1 MRGNTVQIIHHMF
14 LRILLLD
21 TGVMVG
27 CGNCRDGPLAERLG
41 KLTEA
46 DINSAN
52 EDNNM
57 LLTEQ
62 MALFTKSLST
72 TCRALGYTPEAA
84 KQARKRGLAM
94 LEHFGMSSV
103 FLTISPSDEC
113 SFRVRLYTDPSRWV
127 SLF

>member
-1 MRGNTVQIIHHMF
+1 MSQKECLRKYLRTSLPHFMCNDTVQIIHHMF
-14 LRILLLD
+14 SRTLSFE

-27 CGNCRDGPLAERLG
+27 RGNCGGVPIAERLG

-52 EDNNM
+52 EDKNVP
-57 LLTEQ
+57 LTEQ

-84 KQARKRGLAM
+84 KLARKRSFAM
-94 LEHFGMSSV
+94 WNILV
-103 FLTISPSDEC
+103 
-113 SFRVRLYTDPSRWV
+113 
-127 SLF
+127 